1 MPENSEDSKS
11 TNMLTNIKI
20 DLKTL
25 IAIVL
30 WVSSLIGMYYTMKSD
45 IDDLKGKYSKQEE
58 ILEKNNLVVLVTKFE
73 TMEKKVDKVESKLDK
88 VIDKI
93 DEDRERGF

>member
-73 TMEKKVDKVESKLDK
+73 TMEKKVDKVESKLDNK
-88 VIDKI
+88 V
-93 DEDRERGF
+93 E